1 MKTQIIEEMQ
11 VLIVDDE
18 PDICFLLS
26 GILKKKNLD
35 TLVVNNLHDAE
46 KVLQLNHPSLLFLD
60 NRLPDG
66 LGIEFIPYIKDKYP
80 DTKVIMMTAH
90 DSLAD
95 QRKAYARGADF
106 FISKPL
112 NRELINLALSKIA

>member
-46 KVLQLNHPSLLFLD
+46 EVLQLNHPSLLFLD